1 MKSIIVVGTDTDVG
15 KTFVCSWLMR
25 HLPYTYWKP
34 VASGVAYDDDT
45 LTMVRLSEVSHNRI
59 CPSTYKL
66 KAPLSPHWA
75 AEEEGIAIDISRL
88 QLPPARPLLVEGAG
102 GILTPLNLKV
112 TFLDWIKITRL
123 PVLIVARDHIGTINH
138 TCLTIRVLRQE
149 QVPILG
155 VIVSTNGDCL
165 PDPRH
170 GSAIS
175 HFGQVPLLATLPF
188 LESGLQT
195 FPIPETLSEA
205 LS

>member
-34 VASGVAYDDDT
+34 VASGMAHDDDT
-45 LTMVRLSEVSHNRI
+45 LTIVRLSEVSDNRI
-59 CPSTYKL
+59 CPSTYEL

-75 AEEEGIAIDISRL
+75 AEEEDVTIDMNRL
-88 QLPPARPLLVEGAG
+88 QLPSARPLLVEGAG
-102 GILTPLNLKV
+102 GILTPLTPQV
-112 TFLDWIKITRL
+112 TFLDWIKTTRL

-155 VIVSTNGDCL
+155 VIVSANEDCN

-170 GSAIS
+170 GLAIS

-188 LESGLQT
+188 LEAGLQT
-195 FPIPETLSEA
+195 FSIPETLLEV
-205 LS
+205 LT